1 MIRAVPDAI
10 DLDHLAVAA
19 ERLGDLWPRYLD
31 ELGGRWVGGGP
42 SPGFDWAQVSYANGM
57 RVEGLE
63 PARTD
68 EFDFLRR
75 FLDRLG
81 AGPHHI
87 TFKVPDLDDVLARLA
102 ARDIEPARVDR
113 SEPDWQEAFLFPADA
128 GGIVVQLAQAG
139 DDEPDDFGGGPPPST
154 AAPAWLDHLA
164 LAVADPGATRTLFE
178 GVLGGSPVADGSD
191 GEGPWIE
198 LAWPG
203 PGRLRLVAAEGA
215 AKAWIG
221 ERAGR
226 LHHVAFTVDDPARIA
241 GAVERD
247 GGSFEVPPESNLGVR
262 LRLSPAA

>member
-1 MIRAVPDAI
+1 MIGSVPDAI

-19 ERLGDLWPRYLD
+19 ERLDDLWPRYLG
-31 ELGGRWVGGGP
+31 ELGGTWVGGGP

-57 RVEGLE
+57 RVEGLQ

-102 ARDIEPARVDR
+102 ARDIQPARVDR
-113 SEPDWQEAFLFPADA
+113 SEADWQEAFLFPADA

-139 DDEPDDFGGGPPPST
+139 DGEPDDLGGGPPPST
-154 AAPAWLDHLA
+154 TAPAWLDHLA
-164 LAVADPGATRTLFE
+164 LAVADLGATRTVFE

-191 GEGPWIE
+191 GEGPWVE

-203 PGRLRLVAAEGA
+203 PGRLRLMAARGA
-215 AKAWIG
+215 AAAWIG

-247 GGSFEVPPESNLGVR
+247 GGGFEVPPEANLGVR
-262 LRLSPAA
+262 LRLFPAA